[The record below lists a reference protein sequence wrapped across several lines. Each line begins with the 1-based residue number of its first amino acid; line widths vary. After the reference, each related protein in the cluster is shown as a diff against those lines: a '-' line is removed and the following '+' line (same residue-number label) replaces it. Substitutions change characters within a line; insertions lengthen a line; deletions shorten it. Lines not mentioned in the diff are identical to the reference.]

1 MTKRR
6 ITSKA
11 KADVEESHEVIE
23 DFIQELDDLQGELAQ
38 EIDEI
43 HERWEQMALEVEE
56 TVIAPYKKNIRV
68 DLFGVAWTPY
78 WRVTVGEKDFE
89 LPGYG
94 EGL

>member
-1 MTKRR
+1 M
-6 ITSKA
+6 TSKA
-11 KADVEESHEVIE
+11 KADVEESKDVIE
-23 DFIQELDDLQGELAQ
+23 DFMQELEDLRAELAQ
-38 EIDEI
+38 EIEEI
-43 HERWEQMALEVEE
+43 HDRWDLVALEIEE

-78 WRVTVGEKDFE
+78 WRVKVGEKEHE